1 MIHRE
6 VHPVDLSGMK
16 DCGDI
21 GMEPKTFSISW
32 SQETEGNIGHHL
44 KTWAGLPGSVEASVG
59 ILCGGICETKTN
71 K

>member
-1 MIHRE
+1 
-6 VHPVDLSGMK
+6 
-16 DCGDI
+16 
-21 GMEPKTFSISW
+21 MEPKTFSISW